1 MVDVDVDWAKVR
13 PEEKRVTDLNKSMVV
28 VLAKG
33 SNGRASAKMVF
44 V

>member
-1 MVDVDVDWAKVR
+1 MDVDWTKVR
-13 PEEKRVTDLNKSMVV
+13 PEEKRVPDLGKSMVL

-33 SNGRASAKMVF
+33 SNGWASAKMVF